1 MRTQSWPS
9 LLVTLTFA
17 VLFAGCPTGD
27 DDDDS
32 AGDDDGVD
40 PLAPVLSDL
49 ELQQASDGSGGC
61 LVFVGWTITDEDGD
75 LSGQDEDS
83 GDWQFI
89 EIKAKFD
96 DSACNWEYTLQ
107 QAPPVTQHEITL
119 DMPVGGVIGS
129 GCYVNAVEVYMYD
142 LAERESNHLYELEWD
157 SPTEDCL

>member
-83 GDWQFI
+83 GDWQ
-89 EIKAKFD
+89 
-96 DSACNWEYTLQ
+96 
-107 QAPPVTQHEITL
+107 
-119 DMPVGGVIGS
+119 
-129 GCYVNAVEVYMYD
+129 
-142 LAERESNHLYELEWD
+142 
-157 SPTEDCL
+157 